1 MILILAD
8 IKKIKL
14 HFMNLNVLM
23 VKFKSKA
30 KLQIFTLAALQTNQF
45 RNNEIIEVRSPL

>member
-1 MILILAD
+1 
-8 IKKIKL
+8 
-14 HFMNLNVLM
+14 MNLNVLM
-23 VKFKSKA
+23 VKLLKA